1 MAFNNKREGLRVSN
15 FFSLKSDAALLKAM
29 VHLDPAVE
37 GDVEVYHILAGIL
50 RERDVKYE

>member
-15 FFSLKSDAALLKAM
+15 FFSLKSDAVLLKAM
-29 VHLDPAVE
+29 IHLDPAVE